1 MNKKTMKMIIASGII
16 VIAVTILAGINNTG
30 FKMPGR
36 ATVNSVIEAEET
48 STTVT
53 DFEKERPVIASIV
66 NNRNGIAITWNK
78 IEGATG
84 YYIYRDGKKICQVKK
99 ETTKYTDK
107 EQTKTVLYMD
117 LALWRIKQLM
127 EKHIK
132 V

>member
-78 IEGATG
+78 IEGLQAIIFTG
-84 YYIYRDGKKICQVKK
+84 TERKSV
-99 ETTKYTDK
+99 
-107 EQTKTVLYMD
+107 
-117 LALWRIKQLM
+117 R
-127 EKHIK
+127 
-132 V
+132 

>member
-84 YYIYRDGKKICQVKK
+84 YYIYRDGNIQ
-99 ETTKYTDK
+99 TK

-132 V
+132 A